1 MANLS
6 MEETLKVN
14 KQVETAWGEY
24 YHNNPKHRKYM
35 GHKFVDVAIMRFL
48 SDNSIGNVDADKR
61 YVVRTLS
68 LVGIDTKTA
77 EDYYDNVIYGNY
89 AQTA

>member
-6 MEETLKVN
+6 TQETIAVN
-14 KQVETAWGEY
+14 KQVETAWGGY
-24 YHNNPKHRKYM
+24 YHQHPQDRKYM
-35 GHKFVDVAIMRFL
+35 GHKLVDVAIMRFL
-48 SDNSIGNVDADKR
+48 SENSIGNVDADRR
-61 YVVRTLS
+61 YVVKTLAI
-68 LVGIDTKTA
+68 VGIDTKTA